1 MNTLLRA
8 PLLLRS
14 RLATLVRTAAPAPA
28 PAPAPALAAAPLDL
42 PALMGAGAW
51 SRLPAAVQRRFGTHA
66 EPVRYAGR
74 MDLSCSAFGRVLAW
88 LAWPLRGPLTPDCAT
103 DLPVEVAVTPDS
115 HGGVIWSRRLGRR
128 VVQSVK
134 RAHPDGPG
142 VLERTRGGLAMALDV
157 LEDDG
162 ALVFQ
167 SRHYLWCLG
176 PVRVRLPQWLSPG
189 QCRVE
194 HRDLGAGRFRF
205 TLTMTHAR
213 WGQTFQQTGVFIDP
227 VDAIDP
233 VQQS

>member
-1 MNTLLRA
+1 MNALFRT
-8 PLLLRS
+8 PLQLRS
-14 RLATLVRTAAPAPA
+14 RLAALVPTSAPTLAPAV
-28 PAPAPALAAAPLDL
+28 LDL
-42 PALMGAGAW
+42 PALMGAEAW
-51 SRLPAAVQRRFGTHA
+51 ARLPAAVQRRFGTHA
-66 EPVRYAGR
+66 EPVCYAGR
-74 MDLSCSAFGRVLAW
+74 MDLHCSRLGRVLAW
-88 LAWPLRGPLTPDCAT
+88 LAWPLRGPLTPDCAK
-103 DLPVEVAVTPDS
+103 DLPVEVAVTPDG
-115 HGGVIWSRRLGRR
+115 HGGVIWSRGLGRR

-176 PVRVRLPQWLSPG
+176 PVRLRLPALLSPG

-213 WGQTFQQTGVFIDP
+213 WGQTFQQTGEFIDP
-227 VDAIDP
+227 V
-233 VQQS
+233 QES